1 LDSTLSWNLHIEQLS
16 SKLNS
21 ACHVIRLLKTI
32 ISTKNLRTV
41 YFAYMHSTITYGIV
55 FWGSS
60 PYSMNIFELQKRV
73 IRIIMKVDNRMS
85 CRELFKKLNILPLYS
100 QYILSILLFVVNN
113 IDEFTISSNVHSIR
127 TRHRSDLHPPLPRL
141 TKHKKGIHYS
151 GIKIF
156 NYLPQNI
163 KNLFRN
169 VKKFK
174 LTLKRFLSV
183 GSFYTLE
190 EYFDWTSRSDLGCY
204 V

>member
-1 LDSTLSWNLHIEQLS
+1 
-16 SKLNS
+16 
-21 ACHVIRLLKTI
+21 LKTI

>member
-1 LDSTLSWNLHIEQLS
+1 ME
-16 SKLNS
+16 
-21 ACHVIRLLKTI
+21 
-32 ISTKNLRTV
+32 
-41 YFAYMHSTITYGIV
+41 
-55 FWGSS
+55 
-60 PYSMNIFELQKRV
+60 
-73 IRIIMKVDNRMS
+73 VDNRVS

-100 QYILSILLFVVNN
+100 QYILSVQLFVVNN
-113 IDEFTISSNVHSIR
+113 IDEFTINSDVHSIR
-127 TRHRSDLHPPLPRL
+127 TRHRSDLHPPLTRL
-141 TKHKKGIHYS
+141 MKHKKGIYYS

-156 NYLPQNI
+156 SYLTQNI

-183 GSFYTLE
+183 GSFYTHE

>member
-1 LDSTLSWNLHIEQLS
+1 M
-16 SKLNS
+16 
-21 ACHVIRLLKTI
+21 
-32 ISTKNLRTV
+32 STKNLRIV
-41 YFAYMHSTITYGIV
+41 YFAYVHSIITYGIV

-60 PYSMNIFELQKRV
+60 PYSKNIFKLQKRV
-73 IRIIMKVDNRMS
+73 IRIIMKVDIRVS
-85 CRELFKKLNILPLYS
+85 CRELFKKLNILPLYL
-100 QYILSILLFVVNN
+100 QYILSVLLLVVNN
-113 IDEFTISSNVHSIR
+113 IDEFTINSDVHSIR
-127 TRHRSDLHPPLPRL
+127 TRLRFDLYPPLTRL
-141 TKHKKGIHYS
+141 TKYKKGIYYS
-151 GIKIF
+151 GIKIS

-190 EYFDWTSRSDLGCY
+190 EYFDWASRSDLGCY